1 MCCPLASESRPNPD
15 QFRGVLLWLAARPR
29 QPDSGCGMTL
39 WSHHGTAPQVDDRA
53 WVHPSAHLI
62 GDVTVGAYASVWP
75 GAVLRAD
82 TGAIAMDEGA
92 CVEDNCVVHPFWTE
106 PTVLGRDCVVGHAV
120 HLEGVT
126 IEDAVLVGSGSVV
139 LEGACVRTGAM
150 VAAGAVVTP
159 GFEVPAGSR
168 AQGVPARLVP
178 TTITPDNIRRAA
190 HSYRERAAGYPAE
203 FWARERS

>member
-1 MCCPLASESRPNPD
+1 
-15 QFRGVLLWLAARPR
+15 
-29 QPDSGCGMTL
+29 MTL
-39 WSHHGTAPQVDDRA
+39 WSHHGEAPQVDEGA
-53 WVHPSAHLI
+53 WVHPSAQLI
-62 GDVTVGAYASVWP
+62 GEVTVGAHASVWP

-82 TGAIAMDEGA
+82 IGAIVVGEGS
-92 CVEDNCVVHPFWTE
+92 CVEDNCVLHPFSTR
-106 PTVLGRDCVVGHAV
+106 PTVIGRNCVVGHAV

-126 IEDAVLVGSGSVV
+126 IEDAVLVGSASVV

-178 TTITPDNIRRAA
+178 TTVTPDDVRRGAR
-190 HSYRERAAGYPAE
+190 SYHERAAGYPPE
-203 FWARERS
+203 FWARDGS